1 MKYSQEQQNIID
13 HALLSENII
22 VNAVAGSGKTTTI
35 LGIAAKL
42 QEKQSD
48 KFINVITYNR
58 DLADEVRAKVKDQE
72 LKNIAIHTYH
82 SLLSMY
88 FEKQPYSYD
97 HAIEYVVK
105 HEIENVNPFK
115 MDMLIIDEV
124 QDMTE
129 LYYNFIKHILKLS
142 RVNQLLLFGDEHQCL
157 YKFKL
162 SDHRFLTHGDKVFNK
177 EMIRLPLTES
187 YRITIP
193 IQLFINNVCLGY
205 KYLKANKAGP
215 KVRYDIINFFD
226 KNNIIKIVQEIY
238 SLIQTGQ
245 FKPDDIFILMNS
257 VNPSKKSP
265 LYGIE
270 NILTKKGIPIF
281 VKSDLSAECDSTD
294 LVGKCVISTF
304 CGAKGRERKFVIVL
318 GYDDIY
324 FRLIDRYTDKTKLPD
339 VFYVALTRA
348 KQKLWIIS
356 NAKDSEMPYHKI
368 SEDKFDFGYVAQKFC
383 HKRKPPKQTQYN
395 KVYSATELITYID
408 SKLSFKLHEIVEK
421 LVKPINKP
429 EEELSIP
436 DRIIDHNES
445 TELVSNITGTMIPDY
460 YTYKKT
466 GISVLFQTV
475 CSYYK
480 DKQKI
485 GIKFESQDAY
495 EKACKMFRSTAFS
508 LEPTRQPLVYCMYH
522 TIKYGKSDLADEVYI
537 QDNFGNVSWARIVKA
552 IPAEFDDVL
561 VKFIDDNRLCE
572 MKDDISYWLK
582 LTNAALSIDKYHHK
596 VQQIPD
602 NAYTWLEQKELQKAY
617 SRLHNEF
624 SKYQTFYSEIPYTHK
639 YNKDLPD
646 LKTDLPYYDT
656 NIPENLEICGRVDVI
671 TNDILFEIKCTH
683 EITLEHKLQLIIYMY
698 MMNHNIDLGHK
709 DNKLEAKINHYRLF
723 NIKTNEIIEIANE
736 QNIIDDIVY
745 ALVSYKFRLPS
756 NMSDDE
762 FLSKYALNTTD
773 QYEVSNVDL
782 DEYALDTNNDNDI
795 LEDIEDTNDTEYT
808 FVDL

>member
-1 MKYSQEQQNIID
+1 MKYSQEQQNIIN
-13 HALLSENII
+13 HALLSDNII

-35 LGIAAKL
+35 LGIADKL
-42 QEKQSD
+42 QEKQPN

-58 DLADEVRAKVKDQE
+58 DLADEVRGKVKEQE

-105 HEIENVNPFK
+105 NEIENVNPFN
-115 MDMLIIDEV
+115 MDILIIDEV

-129 LYYNFIKHILKLS
+129 LYCNFIKHILKLS

-193 IQLFINNVCLGY
+193 IMQFINNVCLGY
-205 KYLKANKAGP
+205 NYLKANKAGP
-215 KVRYDIINFFD
+215 NVRYDVINLFD
-226 KNNIIKIVQEIY
+226 PSNIYKIANEIHA
-238 SLIQTGQ
+238 LIETGQ
-245 FKPDDIFILMNS
+245 FRPDDIFILMNS
-257 VNPSKKSP
+257 VNSSKKSM
-265 LYGIE
+265 LHRIE

-294 LVGKCVISTF
+294 LIGKCVISTF

-318 GYDDIY
+318 GYDDMY
-324 FRLIDRYTDKTKLPD
+324 FRLIDRYIDKTNLPD

-348 KQKLWIIS
+348 SHKLWIIS
-356 NAKDSEMPYHKI
+356 NAIDLEMPYHKI
-368 SEDKFDFGYVAQKFC
+368 SETKFD
-383 HKRKPPKQTQYN
+383 HKYIDKQIKHNRKRCNRNNNTKA
-395 KVYSATELITYID
+395 YSATELITYID

-421 LVKPINKP
+421 LVIPINKL

-436 DRIIDHNES
+436 DRIMGRNES

-466 GISVLFQTV
+466 GISVLFTNV
-475 CSYYK
+475 YNYYNE
-480 DKQKI
+480 KQKT
-485 GIKFESQDAY
+485 GIRFEDQDAY
-495 EKACKMFRSTAFS
+495 EKACKMFRSSAFS
-508 LEPTRQPLVYCMYH
+508 LEATRQPLVYIMYH
-522 TIKYGKSDLADEVYI
+522 NIKYKKATPADDFYI
-537 QDNFGNVSWARIVKA
+537 QENFGNVSWAHIVKA
-552 IPAEFDDVL
+552 IPIEYDDVL
-561 VKFIDDNRLCE
+561 MRFIGDNRLCE

-617 SRLHNEF
+617 SRLHTEF
-624 SKYQTFYSEIPYTHK
+624 SKYRTFYSEIPYMHK
-639 YNKDLPD
+639 YDKDLPD
-646 LKTDLPYYDT
+646 LKTDIPYYDT
-656 NIPENLEICGRVDVI
+656 NIPENLEICGRIDVI
-671 TNDILFEIKCTH
+671 VDDILFEIKCTH

-698 MMNHNIDLGHK
+698 MMNHKINLAP
-709 DNKLEAKINHYRLF
+709 NKPEITINHYRLF
-723 NIKTNEIIEIANE
+723 NIKTNEIIEIAND

-756 NMSDDE
+756 NMSDE
-762 FLSKYALNTTD
+762 VFLSKYALETEYSENNT
-773 QYEVSNVDL
+773 VDL
-782 DEYALDTNNDNDI
+782 DEYALDTNNDDVLEDANDI
-795 LEDIEDTNDTEYT
+795 LEDANDYVLENI
-808 FVDL
+808 